1 MSLPR
6 IVITGL
12 GAVTGFGFE
21 WQKMW
26 AQMLRGEHCIRPWQP
41 KGVVDGTFPV
51 RFAAP
56 VDNRQL
62 PDYLQ
67 DHPAWQM
74 PLEKRSR
81 WGWVAA
87 SQAITDSGLSP
98 AQLRDAAVLCASGV
112 PAHNIQDMLLSVC
125 DEQNALPAWQ
135 YLMDRAN
142 QVDAVHSLRQSND
155 RLARVIADDIGC
167 EGPVINISSACAG
180 ASQAIG
186 NAFQMIRRGEVE
198 VAIAGGADSVL
209 SLETMTALYLLG
221 AASTEQRWSTELCR
235 PFDHHRSGLVAGE
248 GGGFVVLETLE
259 RALARGAVP
268 YAEVLGFGS
277 SLDGYKVTA
286 PDPQGRG
293 AALAMQTALHDA
305 GIRPQQV
312 DHINAHGT
320 STPLNDAAETLAI
333 KSVFAQG
340 EHYRRLSINANKSQ
354 FGHLIAA
361 AGAPELIITALAC
374 KHDRI
379 TPTLNLHDAAADC
392 DLDYCAHQTVN
403 RRVDVALSN
412 SFGFGG
418 LNTCLVVGKYQ
429 EHAE

>member
-1 MSLPR
+1 MSATR
-6 IVITGL
+6 IVITGI

-21 WQKMW
+21 WQSMW
-26 AQMLRGEHCIRPWQP
+26 KKMLRGEHCIRPWQP
-41 KGVVDGTFPV
+41 EGVQDGAFPV
-51 RFAAP
+51 RYAAP
-56 VDNRQL
+56 VDSGLL

-67 DHPAWQM
+67 GHPAWQM

-81 WGWVAA
+81 FGWVAA
-87 SQAITDSGLSP
+87 SQAVTDSGLHLT
-98 AQLRDAAVLCASGV
+98 QLREAAVLCASGA
-112 PAHNIQDMLLSVC
+112 PAHMLQDMLLTFS
-125 DEQNALPAWQ
+125 DEPHETPAWRH
-135 YLMDRAN
+135 LMGRVE
-142 QVDAVHSLRQSND
+142 QVNPAGSLCQSND
-155 RLARVIADDIGC
+155 RLARLIADGIGC

-209 SLETMTALYLLG
+209 SLDTMTALYLLG
-221 AASTEQRWSTELCR
+221 AASSEQRWGTELCR
-235 PFDHHRSGLVAGE
+235 PFDRHRSGLIAGE
-248 GGGFVVLETLE
+248 GGAFVVLETLE
-259 RALARGAVP
+259 RALARGAIP

-305 GIRPQQV
+305 GIAPQQV
-312 DHINAHGT
+312 DLINAHGT

-333 KSVFAQG
+333 KAVFAER
-340 EHYRRLSINANKSQ
+340 EHYRRLAISANKSQ

-361 AGAPELIITALAC
+361 AGAPEFIVTALAC
-374 KHDRI
+374 RHDRI
-379 TPTLNLHDAAADC
+379 TPTINLHDADELC
-392 DLDYCAHQTVN
+392 DLDYCARQAVN

-418 LNTCLVVGKYQ
+418 LNTSLVLGKYR
-429 EHAE
+429 EHA

>member
-6 IVITGL
+6 VVITGL

-21 WQKMW
+21 WQTMW
-26 AQMLRGEHCIRPWQP
+26 EQMLRGEHCIRPWQP
-41 KGVVDGTFPV
+41 KGVADGTFPV

-67 DHPAWQM
+67 DHPAWQT

-125 DEQNALPAWQ
+125 DEQNAPPAWQ
-135 YLMDRAN
+135 YLMDKAD

-186 NAFQMIRRGEVE
+186 NAFQMIRRGDVE

-221 AASTEQRWSTELCR
+221 AASTEQRWGTELCR

-293 AALAMQTALHDA
+293 AALAMQTALDDA

-312 DHINAHGT
+312 DLINAHGT

-340 EHYRRLSINANKSQ
+340 EHYRRLAVSANKSQ

-361 AGAPELIITALAC
+361 AGAPELIVTALAC

-379 TPTLNLHDAAADC
+379 TPTLNLHDAADDC

-418 LNTCLVVGKYQ
+418 LNTCLVLGKYQ
-429 EHAE
+429 EHAQ

>member
-1 MSLPR
+1 MSATR
-6 IVITGL
+6 IVITGM

-21 WQKMW
+21 WQSMW
-26 AQMLRGEHCIRPWQP
+26 KKMLRGEHCIRPWQP
-41 KGVVDGTFPV
+41 EGVEDGAFPV
-51 RFAAP
+51 RYAAP
-56 VDNRQL
+56 VDSGLL

-67 DHPAWQM
+67 GHPAWQM

-81 WGWVAA
+81 FGWVAA
-87 SQAITDSGLSP
+87 SQAVTDSGLHL
-98 AQLRDAAVLCASGV
+98 AQLREAAVLCASGA
-112 PAHNIQDMLLSVC
+112 PAHMLQDMLLTFS
-125 DEQNALPAWQ
+125 DEPHETPAWRH
-135 YLMDRAN
+135 LMGRVE
-142 QVDAVHSLRQSND
+142 QVNPAGSLCQSND
-155 RLARVIADDIGC
+155 RLARLIADGIGC

-209 SLETMTALYLLG
+209 SLDTMTALYLLG
-221 AASTEQRWSTELCR
+221 AASSEQRWGTELCR
-235 PFDHHRSGLVAGE
+235 PFDRHRSGLIAGE
-248 GGGFVVLETLE
+248 GGAFVVLETLE
-259 RALARGAVP
+259 RALARGAIP

-305 GIRPQQV
+305 GIAPQQV
-312 DHINAHGT
+312 DLINAHGT

-333 KSVFAQG
+333 KAVFAER
-340 EHYRRLSINANKSQ
+340 EHYRRLAISANKSQ

-361 AGAPELIITALAC
+361 AGAPEFIVTALAC
-374 KHDRI
+374 RHDRI
-379 TPTLNLHDAAADC
+379 TPTINLHDADELC
-392 DLDYCAHQTVN
+392 DLDYCAHQAVN

-418 LNTCLVVGKYQ
+418 LNTSLVLGKYR
-429 EHAE
+429 EHA

>member
-1 MSLPR
+1 MSATR
-6 IVITGL
+6 IVITGM

-21 WQKMW
+21 WQSMW
-26 AQMLRGEHCIRPWQP
+26 KKMLRGEHCIRPWQP
-41 KGVVDGTFPV
+41 EGVQDGAFPV
-51 RFAAP
+51 RYAAP
-56 VDNRQL
+56 VDSGLL

-67 DHPAWQM
+67 GHPAWQM

-81 WGWVAA
+81 FGWVAA
-87 SQAITDSGLSP
+87 SQAVTDSGLHLT
-98 AQLRDAAVLCASGV
+98 QLREAAVLCASGA
-112 PAHNIQDMLLSVC
+112 PAHMLQDMLLTFS
-125 DEQNALPAWQ
+125 DEPHETPAWRH
-135 YLMDRAN
+135 LMGRVE
-142 QVDAVHSLRQSND
+142 QVNPAGSLCQSND
-155 RLARVIADDIGC
+155 RLARLIADGIGC

-209 SLETMTALYLLG
+209 SLDTMTALYLLG
-221 AASTEQRWSTELCR
+221 AASSEQRWGTELCR
-235 PFDHHRSGLVAGE
+235 PFDRHRSGLIAGE
-248 GGGFVVLETLE
+248 GGAFVVLETLE
-259 RALARGAVP
+259 RALARGAIP

-305 GIRPQQV
+305 GIAPQQV
-312 DHINAHGT
+312 DLINAHGT

-333 KSVFAQG
+333 KAVFAER
-340 EHYRRLSINANKSQ
+340 EHYRRLAISANKSQ

-361 AGAPELIITALAC
+361 AGAPEFIVTALAC
-374 KHDRI
+374 RHDRI
-379 TPTLNLHDAAADC
+379 TPTINLHDADELC
-392 DLDYCAHQTVN
+392 DLDYCARQAVN

-418 LNTCLVVGKYQ
+418 LNTSLVLGKYR
-429 EHAE
+429 EHA

>member
-1 MSLPR
+1 MSPPR

-21 WQKMW
+21 WQSMW

-41 KGVVDGTFPV
+41 EGVADGSFPV
-51 RFAAP
+51 RYAAP
-56 VDNRQL
+56 VDTRQL
-62 PDYLQ
+62 PDYLKG
-67 DHPAWQM
+67 HRAWQM
-74 PLEKRSR
+74 PLEKRSQL
-81 WGWVAA
+81 GWVAA
-87 SQAITDSGLSP
+87 SQAITDSGLSA
-98 AQLRDAAVLCASGV
+98 AQLRDAAVLCASGA
-112 PAHNIQDMLLSVC
+112 PAHNIQDMLLTVSG
-125 DEQNALPAWQ
+125 EQQACPAWRH
-135 YLMDRAN
+135 LMAKAD
-142 QVDAVHSLRQSND
+142 QVSAAHSLRQSND
-155 RLARVIADDIGC
+155 RLARVIADDSGC

-186 NAFQMIRRGEVE
+186 NAFQMIRRGEVD
-198 VAIAGGADSVL
+198 VAVAGGADSVL
-209 SLETMTALYLLG
+209 SLDTMTALYLLG
-221 AASTEQRWSTELCR
+221 AASSEQRWGEGLCR
-235 PFDHHRSGLVAGE
+235 PFDRHRSGLVAGE

-259 RALARGAVP
+259 SALARGAVP

-312 DHINAHGT
+312 DLINAHGT

-333 KSVFAQG
+333 KSVFAQD
-340 EHYRRLSINANKSQ
+340 EHYRRLAISANKSQ

-361 AGAPELIITALAC
+361 AGAPEFIVTALAC
-374 KHDRI
+374 QHDRI
-379 TPTLNLHDAAADC
+379 TPTLNLHSAADDC

-418 LNTCLVVGKYQ
+418 LNTCLVLGKYQ
-429 EHAE
+429 EHAQ

>member
-21 WQKMW
+21 WQTMW
-26 AQMLRGEHCIRPWQP
+26 EQMLRGEHCIRPWQP
-41 KGVVDGTFPV
+41 EGVADGTFPV

-67 DHPAWQM
+67 DHPAWQT

-125 DEQNALPAWQ
+125 DQQNTPPAWR
-135 YLMDRAN
+135 YLMDKAS

-186 NAFQMIRRGEVE
+186 NAFQMIRRGDVE

-209 SLETMTALYLLG
+209 SLDTMTALYLLG
-221 AASTEQRWSTELCR
+221 AASTEQRWGTELCR

-379 TPTLNLHDAAADC
+379 TPTLNLHDAATDC